1 LLLGHLK
8 LVLVTA
14 LSLLLSA
21 QSFGLDISSA
31 PPELLRQA
39 KSSGL
44 VSEGPQ
50 VAAFT
55 WQLDVKK
62 PLKSARRQVEVF
74 SGAFGAQ
81 QPGLSVVKRSRHEGA
96 TQDSPAKIQ
105 EYFSARGLMNLR
117 SDDEETEMHLTGLS
131 WPLKA
136 QNVFQLSIKDEAG
149 AMQQSCVIA
158 QAVDAV
164 QLSPKLKGNA
174 IPIQCEGDGKYRGI
188 KVRVQSSLW
197 FIEQLGVFFNS
208 EDTLKSPLGTFKAS
222 VKIVDVRL
230 N

>member
-1 LLLGHLK
+1 LLGHLR
-8 LVLVTA
+8 LVLIAV

-21 QSFGLDISSA
+21 QSFGLDVSSV
-31 PPELLRQA
+31 PPDLLQQA
-39 KSSGL
+39 KISGL
-44 VSEGPQ
+44 VAEGPK

-74 SGAFGAQ
+74 SGSYGSM
-81 QPGLSVVKRSRHEGA
+81 QPGLSVVRRSRHEGA

-117 SDDEETEMHLTGLS
+117 PDDEETEMHLTGLS

-136 QNVFQLSIKDEAG
+136 QHVFQLNLKDGAG

-158 QAVDAV
+158 QPVDAA
-164 QLSPKLKGNA
+164 QLYAKLKGNA
-174 IPIQCEGDGKYRGI
+174 VPIQCEGDGRYRGI
-188 KVRVQSSLW
+188 KVRIQSSLW
-197 FIEQLGVFFNS
+197 FIEQLGVFYNS